1 MEERLDKLL
10 VQLNLMESRVQ
21 SENFIQNIGVVVNGK
36 LINKPGKKVPVS
48 SVIKLFQQTDKIK
61 SPEGF
66 SINNVLEKWKIN
78 LTEKHTLVIYPKD
91 DSFID
96 AIRYKSVRELTYIS
110 AQKEFEFASEKDIVN
125 FSEKSIRELS
135 TLIEDSSIDFVFI
148 HASEHS
154 IFNTI
159 PFIFPILNAESEIV
173 LLFKPE
179 LEATKD
185 ELKPN
190 GSFKD
195 YGKMP
200 RFMSDIK
207 DKLFKSGLN
216 LIDKK
221 VSEVIGK
228 DGFTEYF
235 LRIKKVN

>member
-66 SINNVLEKWKIN
+66 SINNVLEKWKID

-135 TLIEDSSIDFVFI
+135 TLIEESSIDFIFI

-221 VSEVIGK
+221 ASEVIGK

>member
-66 SINNVLEKWKIN
+66 SINNVLEKWKID

-110 AQKEFEFASEKDIVN
+110 AQKEFEFALEKDIVN

-135 TLIEDSSIDFVFI
+135 TLIKDSSIDFVFI

-159 PFIFPILNAESEIV
+159 PFIFPILNTESEIV

-195 YGKMP
+195 YGRMP

-221 VSEVIGK
+221 ASEVIGK

>member
-21 SENFIQNIGVVVNGK
+21 SENFIQNVGVVVNGK

-48 SVIKLFQQTDKIK
+48 STIKLFQQTDEIK
-61 SPEGF
+61 TPEGF
-66 SINNVLEKWKIN
+66 SIRNVLEKWKID
-78 LTEKHTLVIYPKD
+78 LAEKQTLVIYPKD

-96 AIRYKSVRELTYIS
+96 AIRYKSVGGITCIS
-110 AQKEFEFASEKDIVN
+110 AQKEFELASENGVVN
-125 FSEKSIRELS
+125 FSKNSIRELS
-135 TLIEDSSIDFVFI
+135 SLIKDSTIDFVFI

-154 IFNTI
+154 IFKTI
-159 PFIFPILNAESEIV
+159 PFIFPILKAESEIV

-179 LEATKD
+179 LEATKE

-200 RFMSDIK
+200 RFMSDIQ
-207 DKLFKSGLN
+207 DKLFKSGLK

-235 LRIKKVN
+235 LRLKKTN

>member
-36 LINKPGKKVPVS
+36 LINKPGKKVPIS

-91 DSFID
+91 DSFKD

-221 VSEVIGK
+221 ASEVIGK

>member
-21 SENFIQNIGVVVNGK
+21 SENFILNIGVVVNGK
-36 LINKPGKKVPVS
+36 LINKPGKKVPIS
-48 SVIKLFQQTDKIK
+48 SVIKLFQKTDKIK

-66 SINNVLEKWKIN
+66 SINNVLEKWKID
-78 LTEKHTLVIYPKD
+78 LTEKNTLVIYPKD

-96 AIRYKSVRELTYIS
+96 AIQYKSVRELTYIS
-110 AQKEFEFASEKDIVN
+110 AQKEFEFALEKDIVN

-159 PFIFPILNAESEIV
+159 PFIFPILNDESEIV

-221 VSEVIGK
+221 ASEVIGN

>member
-1 MEERLDKLL
+1 MEERLDMLL
-10 VQLNLMESRVQ
+10 VQLNLMASRVQ

-66 SINNVLEKWKIN
+66 SINNVLEKWKID

-110 AQKEFEFASEKDIVN
+110 AQKEFEFALEKDIVN

>member
-36 LINKPGKKVPVS
+36 LIKKPGKKVPIS

>member
-36 LINKPGKKVPVS
+36 LINKPGKKVPIS

>member
-21 SENFIQNIGVVVNGK
+21 SENFIQNVGVVVNGK

-48 SVIKLFQQTDKIK
+48 SVIKLFQQTDEMKT
-61 SPEGF
+61 PEGF
-66 SINNVLEKWKIN
+66 SIRNVLEKWKID
-78 LTEKHTLVIYPKD
+78 LTEKQVLVIYPKD
-91 DSFID
+91 DSFVN
-96 AIRYKSVRELTYIS
+96 AIRFKSAGEITYIS
-110 AQKEFEFASEKDIVN
+110 AQNEFEIASENGVIN
-125 FSEKSIRELS
+125 FSKNSVRELS
-135 TLIEDSSIDFVFI
+135 TLIKDSTIDFVFI
-148 HASEHS
+148 HASVYS
-154 IFNTI
+154 IFKTI
-159 PFIFPILNAESEIV
+159 PFIFPLLKAESEIV

-179 LEATKD
+179 LEATKE

-200 RFMSDIK
+200 RFMTDVQN
-207 DKLFKSGLN
+207 KLFKSGLK

-221 VSEVIGK
+221 ASEVIGK

-235 LRIKKVN
+235 LRLKKI

>member
-66 SINNVLEKWKIN
+66 SISNVLEKWKID

-110 AQKEFEFASEKDIVN
+110 AQKEFEFALEKDIVN

-221 VSEVIGK
+221 ASEVIGK

>member
-36 LINKPGKKVPVS
+36 LINKPGKKVPIS

-110 AQKEFEFASEKDIVN
+110 AQKEFEFALEKHIVN

-185 ELKPN
+185 QLKPN

-200 RFMSDIK
+200 RLMSDIK

-221 VSEVIGK
+221 ASEVIGK

>member
-66 SINNVLEKWKIN
+66 SINNVLEKWKID

-110 AQKEFEFASEKDIVN
+110 AQKEFEFALEKDIVN

-221 VSEVIGK
+221 ASEVIGK

>member
-66 SINNVLEKWKIN
+66 SINNVLEKWKID

-96 AIRYKSVRELTYIS
+96 ATRYKSVRELTYIS
-110 AQKEFEFASEKDIVN
+110 AQKEFEFALEKDIVN

-221 VSEVIGK
+221 ASEVIGK

>member
-36 LINKPGKKVPVS
+36 LINKPGKKVPIS

-66 SINNVLEKWKIN
+66 SISNVLEKWKID

>member
-1 MEERLDKLL
+1 MYLCYMEERLDKLL

-66 SINNVLEKWKIN
+66 SISNVLEKWKID

-110 AQKEFEFASEKDIVN
+110 AQKEFEFTSEKDIVN

-135 TLIEDSSIDFVFI
+135 TLIEDSSIDFV
-148 HASEHS
+148 SS
-154 IFNTI
+154 
-159 PFIFPILNAESEIV
+159 
-173 LLFKPE
+173 
-179 LEATKD
+179 
-185 ELKPN
+185 
-190 GSFKD
+190 
-195 YGKMP
+195 
-200 RFMSDIK
+200 
-207 DKLFKSGLN
+207 
-216 LIDKK
+216 
-221 VSEVIGK
+221 
-228 DGFTEYF
+228 
-235 LRIKKVN
+235 

>member
-1 MEERLDKLL
+1 MDKKN
-10 VQLNLMESRVQ
+10 V
-21 SENFIQNIGVVVNGK
+21 FI
-36 LINKPGKKVPVS
+36 LI
-48 SVIKLFQQTDKIK
+48 F
-61 SPEGF
+61 
-66 SINNVLEKWKIN
+66 
-78 LTEKHTLVIYPKD
+78 
-91 DSFID
+91 DSFALYD
-96 AIRYKSVRELTYIS
+96 VNFKAILFPL
-110 AQKEFEFASEKDIVN
+110 AQDFDEGSGLDIVN

-216 LIDKK
+216 LIHKK

>member
-21 SENFIQNIGVVVNGK
+21 SENFILNIGVVVNGK
-36 LINKPGKKVPVS
+36 LINKPGKKVPIS
-48 SVIKLFQQTDKIK
+48 SVIKLFQKTDKIK

-66 SINNVLEKWKIN
+66 SINNVLEKWKID
-78 LTEKHTLVIYPKD
+78 LTEKNTLVIYPKD

-96 AIRYKSVRELTYIS
+96 AIQYKSVRELTYIS
-110 AQKEFEFASEKDIVN
+110 DQKEFEFALEKDIVN

-159 PFIFPILNAESEIV
+159 PFIFPILNDESEIV

-221 VSEVIGK
+221 ASEVIGN

>member
-36 LINKPGKKVPVS
+36 LIKKPGKKVPIS

-96 AIRYKSVRELTYIS
+96 AIRYKPVRELTYIS